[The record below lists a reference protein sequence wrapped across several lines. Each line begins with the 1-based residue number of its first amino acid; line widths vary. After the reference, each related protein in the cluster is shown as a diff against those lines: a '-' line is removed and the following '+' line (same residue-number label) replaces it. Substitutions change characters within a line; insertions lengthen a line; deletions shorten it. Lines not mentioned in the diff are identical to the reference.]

1 MSNIAIVDY
10 GMGNI
15 RSVAQAVKQVAPD
28 CEVVI
33 AQQAQQIKQ
42 ADKIILPGQGAMP
55 DCMQNLKNSGL
66 YEALMDAI
74 KNKPLLGICVGE
86 QMLLQSSDE
95 AHAPQT
101 TTECLGIFPGK
112 VVRFKANQLQEDGSH
127 LKVPHMGWNEVF
139 QQQKHPLWDGVP
151 NQARFYFVHSYHVV
165 LDNKNHEFGT
175 TNYGGLFTS
184 AIAKDN
190 IFATQFHPEKSA
202 KDGLRIY
209 QNFTRWNP

>member
-15 RSVAQAVKQVAPD
+15 RSVAQAVMKVAPE
-28 CEVVI
+28 CNVVI
-33 AQQAQQIKQ
+33 AHQPEQLEQ

-55 DCMQNLKNSGL
+55 DCMTNLKNSGL
-66 YEALMDAI
+66 FEALMQAI

-86 QMLLQSSDE
+86 QMLFDQSDE
-95 AHAPQT
+95 AHTPNT
-101 TTECLGIFPGK
+101 TTPCLGIFPGTVK
-112 VVRFKANQLQEDGSH
+112 KFSANMVEKDGTH

-151 NQARFYFVHSYHVV
+151 DQARFYFVHSYHVV
-165 LDNKNHEFGT
+165 PTDKNHEFGT